1 MGVRKGVAATQP
13 QPARKKK
20 EVVLVCCRDCKECVA
35 VTEFHTLTV
44 HGREPTLGR
53 CPYWT
58 ESRSFL
64 LSQRIACGRFQRK
77 ME

>member
-1 MGVRKGVAATQP
+1 MAARRSVSAVAKP
-13 QPARKKK
+13 RPAKK
-20 EVVLVCCRDCKECVA
+20 EVTLVCCGECGNVTL

-58 ESRSFL
+58 ESRSLL
-64 LSQRIACGRFQRK
+64 LSQKIACKHYKTR
-77 ME
+77 

>member
-1 MGVRKGVAATQP
+1 MAARRVVSAVAKP
-13 QPARKKK
+13 RPAKKK
-20 EVVLVCCRDCKECVA
+20 EVTLVCCGECGNVTL

-58 ESRSFL
+58 ESRSLL
-64 LSQRIACGRFQRK
+64 LSQKIECKHYKTR
-77 ME
+77 

>member
-1 MGVRKGVAATQP
+1 MVKRAINNTAVTQRR
-13 QPARKKK
+13 AERKKV
-20 EVVLVCCRDCKECVA
+20 EPLVCCGECGNVTL

-58 ESRSFL
+58 ESKSLL
-64 LSQRIACGRFQRK
+64 LSQKIACKHYKTR
-77 ME
+77 

>member
-1 MGVRKGVAATQP
+1 MARRVASAVAKP
-13 QPARKKK
+13 RPAKK
-20 EVVLVCCRDCKECVA
+20 EVTLVCCGECGNVTL

-58 ESRSFL
+58 ESRSLL
-64 LSQRIACGRFQRK
+64 LSQKIECKHYKTR
-77 ME
+77 

>member
-1 MGVRKGVAATQP
+1 MGVRKGIAATQP
-13 QPARKKK
+13 HPARKKK
-20 EVVLVCCRDCKECVA
+20 EVALVCCGECGNVTL

-58 ESRSFL
+58 ESKSLL
-64 LSQRIACGRFQRK
+64 LSQKIACKHYKTR
-77 ME
+77 

>member
-20 EVVLVCCRDCKECVA
+20 EVALVCCGECGHVTL

-58 ESRSFL
+58 ESRSLL
-64 LSQRIACGRFQRK
+64 LSQKIECSHYKGA
-77 ME
+77 EP